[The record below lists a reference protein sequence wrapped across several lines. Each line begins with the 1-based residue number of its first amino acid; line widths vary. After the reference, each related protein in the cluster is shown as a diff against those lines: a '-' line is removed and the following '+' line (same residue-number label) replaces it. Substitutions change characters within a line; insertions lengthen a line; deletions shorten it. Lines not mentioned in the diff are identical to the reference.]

1 MLSDFAHEYGPMWY
15 SASLFLML
23 AVIEVVVG
31 AADDALEVLSCGD
44 ILDVLGVES
53 VPIVSI
59 GQRLHSLSLGDQY
72 TSTYR
77 RL

>member
-1 MLSDFAHEYGPMWY
+1 MWY
-15 SASLFLML
+15 RAALFLIL
-23 AVIEVVVG
+23 AGIEVVVG

-44 ILDVLGVES
+44 IILDVVRVES
-53 VPIVSI
+53 VPVVSI
-59 GQRLHSLSLGDQY
+59 GQRLHIFSLGDQY